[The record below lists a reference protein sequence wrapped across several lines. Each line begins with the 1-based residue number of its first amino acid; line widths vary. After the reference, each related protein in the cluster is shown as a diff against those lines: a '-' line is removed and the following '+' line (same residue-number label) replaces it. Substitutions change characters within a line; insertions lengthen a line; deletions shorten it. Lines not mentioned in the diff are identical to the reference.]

1 MKTRCCIEGS
11 HSLRSKRFCAVQEQI
26 TRNKSQRPREKWR
39 HAVKTEN
46 PVPRSFFVPKLNRN
60 ACYAGQGNQEGSTKI
75 KKIKKCY
82 SEEKLVAGLSQEFKG
97 IKNAFRWLLESTM
110 ISKFRVQI
118 KINSM
123 ALLFRLII
131 VQRTRQNLEQQ
142 LFTNK
147 NTYKIT

>member
-1 MKTRCCIEGS
+1 MAPRGQNRKSRSSVFFCSETKQTQAREIRKEALGQ
-11 HSLRSKRFCAVQEQI
+11 HSLTSVERPSYLRSDFV
-26 TRNKSQRPREKWR
+26 NVWR
-39 HAVKTEN
+39 HARLVVYIYQRGELA
-46 PVPRSFFVPKLNRN
+46 RKLVLFLPPL
-60 ACYAGQGNQEGSTKI
+60 YL
-75 KKIKKCY
+75 IKKCY

-131 VQRTRQNLEQQ
+131 VQSTRQNLEQ
-142 LFTNK
+142 
-147 NTYKIT
+147 